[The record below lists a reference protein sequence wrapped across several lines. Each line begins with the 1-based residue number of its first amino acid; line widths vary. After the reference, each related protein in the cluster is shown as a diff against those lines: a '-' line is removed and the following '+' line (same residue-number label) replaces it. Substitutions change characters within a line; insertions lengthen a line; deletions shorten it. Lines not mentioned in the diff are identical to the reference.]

1 MSGGHFDYAQYRL
14 NDIAS
19 SIDELI
25 ASNDDTSLNEYGDV
39 RGAGYSEETIEKFKE
54 ATATLRRAEAMAQR
68 VDWLVSGDD
77 DEESFHSRWAKEV
90 PEAIADTERKGH
102 NMRQDK

>member
-1 MSGGHFDYAQYRL
+1 MSGGYFDYAQYRL

-25 ASNDDTSLNEYGDV
+25 SSNDDASLDEFGDA
-39 RGAGYSEETIEKFKE
+39 RGAGYSKETIERFRE
-54 ATATLRRAEAMAQR
+54 ASAALRRAEAMAQC

-77 DEESFHSRWAKEV
+77 GEETFHSRWAEEV
-90 PEAIADTERKGH
+90 AEYKAR
-102 NMRQDK
+102 